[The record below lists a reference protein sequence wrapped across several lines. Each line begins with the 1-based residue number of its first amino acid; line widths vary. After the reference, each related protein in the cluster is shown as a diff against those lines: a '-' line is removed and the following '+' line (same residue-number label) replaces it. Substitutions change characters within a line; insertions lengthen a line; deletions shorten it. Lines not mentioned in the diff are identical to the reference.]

1 MTNDDKPPENVK
13 FGPGLYHK
21 KTRGNFTRKQ
31 RRDNAV
37 MDEYINNIIARREGR
52 PISSVSIAKHL
63 PKDEELSNIQ
73 SMKTAKEEAEAK
85 ARREYLQKLARRQ
98 TEDD

>member
-1 MTNDDKPPENVK
+1 MTNDDKPPQNVK

-21 KTRGNFTRKQ
+21 KTRGNFTKKQ
-31 RRDNAV
+31 RLENAV
-37 MDEYINNIIARREGR
+37 FDEYVKGIIAKREGKGEQ
-52 PISSVSIAKHL
+52 PNVVKHL
-63 PKDEELSNIQ
+63 PKQEELSGIQ